1 MATAGGGT
9 AIPVASLDTWQ
20 IDMTTQLV
28 DVTSFGD
35 TNIQYVQGLPDA
47 KGKLTGF
54 WDDTDTTLMTART
67 STAAVPVYLY
77 PSTDAASK
85 YAYGVAWV
93 NATVDASV
101 KDAVKISGTWNAGG
115 NWTINW

>member
-1 MATAGGGT
+1 MATSGSGT

-20 IDMTTQLV
+20 IDMQTQLV